1 MQPARMQP
9 AQLGARRQVWI
20 LKGRREE
27 DEPYRAR
34 WEHGAH
40 PRRAGCRDSS
50 WFRSGVPGLT
60 LYRARSHGRDG
71 QPPGLHEQRQRAD
84 LRRRGATVRPRA
96 CLAPCRACTS
106 AAL

>member
-71 QPPGLHEQRQRAD
+71 QPPGLHLIPMAQWCCCAYLVAKCR
-84 LRRRGATVRPRA
+84 TS
-96 CLAPCRACTS
+96 LAR
-106 AAL
+106 